1 MASYLEVDTET
12 GFITLLTN
20 ALNDALAPFGAKL
33 TDMPFTPQKVLQAI
47 GRI

>member
-12 GFITLLTN
+12 GFITLLMN

-33 TDMPFTPQKVLQAI
+33 TDMPFTPQKVLRAI